1 MVKLN
6 IKKRKR
12 ELEAKEEAKIVADAP
27 RIATQKRIAYATE
40 EREKC
45 ALEHE
50 KRLQQADVYNVT
62 IMIVSVESE
71 SLN

>member
-1 MVKLN
+1 MNKWLLKANSSSKVIKLN

-12 ELEAKEEAKIVADAP
+12 ELEAAKEAKIVADAP

-40 EREKC
+40 EREKW

-50 KRLQQADVYNVT
+50 IISRFTAPN
-62 IMIVSVESE
+62 
-71 SLN
+71 